1 MAAKQYLIFR
11 GFFCKKAI
19 EVPETKAIP
28 IDYYGCMGV
37 PITALDKI
45 DTNLWEL
52 LDCIGPKINGKTI
65 YRRIIIRKKLP
76 PEIEEYIN
84 NGNIVF
90 QADEDLL
97 IPIRQER
104 E

>member
-1 MAAKQYLIFR
+1 MHPDR
-11 GFFCKKAI
+11 GGAYHQAEIRLKLGRKKI
-19 EVPETKAIP
+19 GHM
-28 IDYYGCMGV
+28 GCMGV

-45 DTNLWEL
+45 DTNTWEL
-52 LDCIGPKINGKTI
+52 LDCIRPKINGKALFQ
-65 YRRIIIRKKLP
+65 RIIIRKKLP
-76 PEIEEYIN
+76 TEIEEYIN
-84 NGNIVF
+84 KGGVVF

>member
-1 MAAKQYLIFR
+1 MYCLLFK
-11 GFFCKKAI
+11 GFFSKKAI

-52 LDCIGPKINGKTI
+52 LDCIRPKINGKTI

-84 NGNIVF
+84 NGNAVF
-90 QADEDLL
+90 QANDDLL